1 MHQISFAILLLGILS
16 LASLAHSCRPSM
28 WVVGLKQNQ
37 TVGNHLIF
45 IGRPILSIENRPEIP
60 GYTVSVSENDTE
72 LIRAVR
78 SDPNVGFVTKVSQ
91 NYFHKHEK
99 FIEGARNGGYD
110 DHFTKVAESMR
121 RYHDDDDED
130 FIAEFIAEEVDD
142 MIDHISTPY
151 YHWRRLES
159 ADPEVYES
167 GEGRREPLRWIV
179 QLEKGYNIE
188 EHINTITQFD
198 PSSVMVNSDSSSFV
212 SMDPFRYNRHGLKFR
227 SEEQERISLP
237 LMHADPRVENV
248 WPGHCQQPGITYFTY
263 VGGKEVPGWKDP
275 CIWSLGYRRWE
286 TVSTPD
292 VRETTTNL
300 THRTYRH
307 RS

>member
-1 MHQISFAILLLGILS
+1 MHRTSLTILLLGILN

-28 WVVGLKQNQ
+28 WVVGLKENQ
-37 TVGNHLIF
+37 TVGNHLTF
-45 IGRPILSIENRPEIP
+45 IGRPILSIENRPKSP
-60 GYTVSVSENDTE
+60 DTP
-72 LIRAVR
+72 AVR
-78 SDPNVGFVTKVSQ
+78 SDPSVGFVTKVSQ

-142 MIDHISTPY
+142 MIDHMSTPY

-179 QLEKGYNIE
+179 QLEKGYKID

-237 LMHADPRVENV
+237 LMHADPRVETV
-248 WPGHCQQPGITYFTY
+248 WPNHCHQPGITYFTY
-263 VGGKEVPGWKDP
+263 VDGEEVPGWKDP

-286 TVSTPD
+286 TTPCLEEQAD
-292 VRETTTNL
+292 KNDQPATT
-300 THRTYRH
+300 
-307 RS
+307 

>member
-99 FIEGARNGGYD
+99 FNEGARNGGYD

-121 RYHDDDDED
+121 RYYDDDDED

-142 MIDHISTPY
+142 MIDHMSTPY

-179 QLEKGYNIE
+179 QLEKGYNID

-237 LMHADPRVENV
+237 LMHADPRVETV

-286 TVSTPD
+286 TTPCFEEQAD
-292 VRETTTNL
+292 KNDQPAAT
-300 THRTYRH
+300 
-307 RS
+307 

>member
-1 MHQISFAILLLGILS
+1 
-16 LASLAHSCRPSM
+16 M

-78 SDPNVGFVTKVSQ
+78 SDPSVGFVTKVSQ

-99 FIEGARNGGYD
+99 FIEGARNGRYD

-142 MIDHISTPY
+142 MIDHMSTPY

-167 GEGRREPLRWIV
+167 GEGR
-179 QLEKGYNIE
+179 
-188 EHINTITQFD
+188 
-198 PSSVMVNSDSSSFV
+198 
-212 SMDPFRYNRHGLKFR
+212 
-227 SEEQERISLP
+227 
-237 LMHADPRVENV
+237 
-248 WPGHCQQPGITYFTY
+248 
-263 VGGKEVPGWKDP
+263 
-275 CIWSLGYRRWE
+275 
-286 TVSTPD
+286 
-292 VRETTTNL
+292 
-300 THRTYRH
+300 
-307 RS
+307 